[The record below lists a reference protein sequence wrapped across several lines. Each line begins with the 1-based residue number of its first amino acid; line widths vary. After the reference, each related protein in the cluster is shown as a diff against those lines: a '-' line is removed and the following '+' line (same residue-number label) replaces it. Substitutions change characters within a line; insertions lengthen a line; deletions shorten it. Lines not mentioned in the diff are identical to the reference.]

1 MNVLNIMTP
10 IVIAVPSSASIQ
22 DAINLMLKHQ
32 ISGLPVVDQ
41 KQNLVGIVSESDFLH
56 RGEIGTQRKRNR
68 WLGLLLTSGKT
79 ADEYIHAYSRKVADV
94 MTRDPV
100 TVRETT
106 QLDKVAQLMEQHNIK
121 RLPVVREKKLVG
133 MVTRANLIRAV
144 ITHGKSM
151 AAPTKNDQ
159 KIRDQ
164 IITQIAEQPWAPSP
178 LFSIAVKDGAV
189 AVSGTVF
196 DGRQEKA
203 LKVLIENTPGVKSI
217 KNDIIWIEPTSG
229 TVILPT
235 EKQGEKPIVFR

>member
-121 RLPVVREKKLVG
+121 RLPVVREK
-133 MVTRANLIRAV
+133 
-144 ITHGKSM
+144 S
-151 AAPTKNDQ
+151 
-159 KIRDQ
+159 
-164 IITQIAEQPWAPSP
+164 
-178 LFSIAVKDGAV
+178 
-189 AVSGTVF
+189 
-196 DGRQEKA
+196 
-203 LKVLIENTPGVKSI
+203 
-217 KNDIIWIEPTSG
+217 
-229 TVILPT
+229 
-235 EKQGEKPIVFR
+235 